1 MLNCNKRGGISFY
14 IGDNKA
20 EKPRPLFSLVAI
32 ASTNSCPSQDI
43 LSTPTNK
50 RILPASHRYPK
61 RAKMPSA
68 QSPSPPPS
76 APTALTPGARATAFQ
91 TLYAKALSNTLH
103 SISYS
108 SFAACF
114 PSIAV
119 AAPDSLKSL
128 HANFIQR
135 LSDFASVCRP
145 FVTHI

>member
-61 RAKMPSA
+61 RENAISTKSQSA
-68 QSPSPPPS
+68 TLSTHSTHTWCPRHSLPNSLCKSPLQHL
-76 APTALTPGARATAFQ
+76 ALNLLFLLRRLFPFHSCCCPGLVKIFTCEFHPA
-91 TLYAKALSNTLH
+91 
-103 SISYS
+103 IE
-108 SFAACF
+108 
-114 PSIAV
+114 
-119 AAPDSLKSL
+119 
-128 HANFIQR
+128 
-135 LSDFASVCRP
+135 
-145 FVTHI
+145 